1 MAPIKKGKGKGKT
14 PELDANGRPPKIKR
28 VKEVVFDPESRKEYL
43 TGFSKRKKAKQTA
56 RRNKAIERE
65 KDELRKMRTQIRED
79 RKERAAHNVR
89 VAQEMYGDAGADDGN
104 DEEDGSDSDGGSDA
118 ESDEPEPTAYETP
131 DAVTTVV
138 VEPLSLS
145 RSPSPVPVVP
155 PPAPAAPS
163 TSSTSTPAAQQ
174 QQSSMHK
181 KRVKNGAQ
189 ARPKM
194 SRADKKERATG
205 GKGKKKKMEGRM
217 KGTKGRAH
225 K

>member
-1 MAPIKKGKGKGKT
+1 MAPIKKGKGKAKT
-14 PELDANGRPPKIKR
+14 TELDANGRPPKIKR
-28 VKEVVFDPESRKEYL
+28 VKEVVFDPESRKEFL

-89 VAQEMYGDAGADDGN
+89 VAQEMYGDAGADDG
-104 DEEDGSDSDGGSDA
+104 DDSDDPDSDSGSDSDSSDR
-118 ESDEPEPTAYETP
+118 PTAYETP

-145 RSPSPVPVVP
+145 RSPSPELPI
-155 PPAPAAPS
+155 ATSTAIPS
-163 TSSTSTPAAQQ
+163 ATSTSTSTAQPLGLV
-174 QQSSMHK
+174 HK

-205 GKGKKKKMEGRM
+205 GKGKKKKLEGRM